1 MICFTS
7 LARASLNFY
16 FEDDRN
22 VPTEDVASYC
32 ILIWMVGL
40 AKKQLQ
46 TIVAKEGEKH
56 RELGGIK

>member
-1 MICFTS
+1 
-7 LARASLNFY
+7 LNFY